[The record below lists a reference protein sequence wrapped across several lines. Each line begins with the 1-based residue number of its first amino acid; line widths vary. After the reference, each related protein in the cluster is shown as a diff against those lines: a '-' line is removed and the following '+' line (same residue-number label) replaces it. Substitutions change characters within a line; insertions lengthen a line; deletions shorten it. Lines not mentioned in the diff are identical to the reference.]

1 MKTILTTA
9 ILLLSFNLFA
19 QNPSRIVTE
28 TNPDL
33 GDDVG
38 YVFETLDLTPV
49 TSGIL
54 LERGFPMMEIA
65 AFDGSTN
72 ADTLFDYGD
81 RFRRFGAI
89 ST

>member
-38 YVFETLDLTPV
+38 SRRLD
-49 TSGIL
+49 
-54 LERGFPMMEIA
+54 
-65 AFDGSTN
+65 
-72 ADTLFDYGD
+72 
-81 RFRRFGAI
+81 
-89 ST
+89 